1 MQINF
6 RGEDDED
13 SRQLSMVIRVG
24 EVTATN
30 PAAHKVT
37 VTHDDDDGQ
46 TSGELPVIVPNTLA
60 NRDHAL
66 PDVGED
72 VLCIYLPTG
81 TEEGF
86 VIGSFY
92 AGNVQN
98 PESSQDVRATT
109 YKDDTRFA
117 YDRSKH
123 EWTIDNEDTHVKLNR
138 DQISMDVTD
147 THIVA
152 DKTSVSVNTPQTINL
167 TAQSIVITM
176 GGTTMTLNGS
186 SAVID
191 TDNITFTGN
200 MDVTGTLHTSGDIS
214 TAGGVNASGA
224 VHGSNI

>member
-1 MQINF
+1 MQLDF
-6 RGEDDED
+6 RGQDDED

-46 TSGELPVIVPNTLA
+46 TSGELPVIVPNTLE
-60 NRDHAL
+60 NHDHAL

-86 VIGSFY
+86 VLGSFY
-92 AGNVQN
+92 AGNVAD
-98 PESSQDVRATT
+98 PESSQDVRATKF
-109 YKDDTRFA
+109 KDDTRIA
-117 YDRSKH
+117 YDRSSH
-123 EWTIDNEDTHVKLNR
+123 TYTIDIK
-138 DQISMDVTD
+138 D
-147 THIVA
+147 THIKA
-152 DKTSVSVNTPQTINL
+152 DQQKIEME
-167 TAQSIVITM
+167 TAQQIHLTTQRLLLTI
-176 GGTTMTLNGS
+176 GNTTMELNGS
-186 SAVID
+186 NAIIN
-191 TDNITFTGN
+191 TDHITFTGD

-214 TAGGVNASGA
+214 TAGAVSAAGA